1 MIPFLSSFY
10 ERYRSS
16 DWFWIAVIL
25 CASCIIML
33 PIPILGIPDGYDIPQ
48 HLRFVTT
55 FQESLADGSL
65 IPGWAAAD
73 NYGFGSV
80 GIRFYPPLS
89 HYLMAAT
96 QMATRDWFDTLW
108 TNALFWM
115 CLGSVGL
122 YYWSREYLSRPWSAF
137 AALLFATMPYHLMQ
151 IYVYVLLAEFAA
163 AALLC
168 FCFLFAT
175 RVINRGRAL
184 DVLLLSISY
193 ALLILT
199 HLPSTIIGSI
209 CLGIYCLFL
218 IDWKKWT
225 TFIPRLAIA
234 VCLSLSSTAF
244 YLVRLV
250 TELTWV
256 QHNEPH
262 YYAVGIYDYSQYLFP
277 MILNTE
283 ERIWKKMVILVDI
296 PIFLTFLFLLP
307 PILFVVFRS
316 LRSGQSPF
324 MRRTFA
330 ALSVTGTFLIFI
342 ESIPSRFVW
351 DSITLL
357 QKVQFPFRF
366 LSVASILGALSVTL
380 LVSTLVARF
389 PQRKRLLAYPLGALL
404 FVTGLFTLTQI
415 VLPSEPHSRSEFA
428 KIVSD
433 TKDEPGCRCWWPTW
447 ARSEAFS
454 DVKPVEAGKRPVNIE
469 NWARETRE
477 FSIGAGDAATARV
490 ATFYYPYWRATIN
503 GVSAAVTPDEF
514 GAITFPVPSSGVD
527 IKLYF
532 EEPYF
537 VRVAKYLSLF
547 TWIALITLLIF
558 FRAWKPRD
566 QI

>member
-1 MIPFLSSFY
+1 
-10 ERYRSS
+10 
-16 DWFWIAVIL
+16 
-25 CASCIIML
+25 
-33 PIPILGIPDGYDIPQ
+33 
-48 HLRFVTT
+48 
-55 FQESLADGSL
+55 
-65 IPGWAAAD
+65 
-73 NYGFGSV
+73 
-80 GIRFYPPLS
+80 
-89 HYLMAAT
+89 
-96 QMATRDWFDTLW
+96 
-108 TNALFWM
+108 M

-225 TFIPRLAIA
+225 TSIPRLAIA
-234 VCLSLSSTAF
+234 VCLSLSSASF

-256 QHNEPH
+256 QHNDPH

-277 MILNTE
+277 MILNSE

-307 PILFVVFRS
+307 PILFFLFRS
-316 LRSGQSPF
+316 LSANQSPLL
-324 MRRTFA
+324 RRTFT
-330 ALSVTGTFLIFI
+330 ALSATGTFLIFI

-357 QKVQFPFRF
+357 QKIQFPFRF
-366 LSVASILGALSVTL
+366 LSVASILGALAVAL
-380 LVSTLVARF
+380 LMSTLVERF
-389 PQRKRLLAYPLGALL
+389 PERKRLLAYALGALL

-415 VLPSEPHSRSEFA
+415 VLPSDPHPRTDFA
-428 KIVSD
+428 KLVFD

-454 DVKPVEAGKRPVNIE
+454 DSHLLQVGNRSTDISV
-469 NWARETRE
+469 WQRESRE
-477 FSIGAGDAATARV
+477 FSIEAGESGTARI
-490 ATFYYPYWRATIN
+490 ATFYYPYWKAKVN
-503 GVSAAVTPDEF
+503 GVSAPVTPDEF
-514 GAITFPVPSSGVD
+514 GALTFPVPSSRSEV
-527 IKLYF
+527 KVYF

-537 VRVAKYLSLF
+537 SQVAKYLSVF
-547 TWIALITLLIF
+547 TWIGFIISFVL
-558 FRAWKPRD
+558 FRRGQPDSVSTDLKSF
-566 QI
+566 